1 MIEES
6 YVSFEVAKL
15 LKERGFDWEDAEIW
29 YASKKFST
37 GCHWNSCT
45 YNVGEMTLEYEE
57 GYCISCPTLQMVI
70 KWLEEVHHIL
80 VVPDYVYECTSTSWV
95 YKIYRLG
102 ENGKPERCVV
112 KGVSYDENN
121 NPTEHITGYRDYE
134 LSYKDYA
141 TREEAEDEGI
151 RYVLEK
157 YV

>member
-15 LKERGFDWEDAEIW
+15 LKEKGFDERCRQYYYKDNLIHSRSGVCNEELNN
-29 YASKKFST
+29 YKE
-37 GCHWNSCT
+37 
-45 YNVGEMTLEYEE
+45 VGE
-57 GYCISCPTLQMVI
+57 GWSAPTLQMAI

-80 VVPDYVYECTSTSWV
+80 VIPDYVYECTYTSWS

-112 KGVSYDENN
+112 KGVRYDKEK
-121 NPTEHITGYRDYE
+121 EDMVEEIVGYRDYDR
-134 LSYKDYA
+134 SYESYER
-141 TREEAEDEGI
+141 REEAVDEGI
-151 RYVLEK
+151 RYVLKK